1 MSCWSKVL
9 NYEEQFKSKDST
21 SRLFCPCNMLL
32 IKIILFVKGE
42 NNFKARMRLNELLIN
57 LETNIESTL
66 LSSIYKSIED
76 VDILIVPIL
85 QDSHYYLIC
94 FNFKNETI
102 DVIDNMKGKMKPKQ
116 KYRLSRI
123 TQAMLNYLENHFPSL
138 HNKLDRVVPTKLDL
152 AWQTDKNFVDCGVFA
167 MRHME
172 TYKGKPI
179 NEWANDC
186 GLKEEAD
193 QCVIGQLNDLRIKYL
208 SKMLLSDVNLLR
220 DKVMSQ
226 LEDFEKIDI
235 SEREKLKKGA
245 EKRIIKIIQ
254 KYC

>member
-1 MSCWSKVL
+1 MSCWSNVL
-9 NYEEQFKSKDST
+9 NHEEQFKSKDST
-21 SRLFCPCNMLL
+21 SRLFCPCNML
-32 IKIILFVKGE
+32 GE

-66 LSSIYKSIED
+66 LSSIYKSVED
-76 VDILIVPIL
+76 VDILVVPIL
-85 QDSHYYLIC
+85 QDSHYYLVC

-102 DVIDNMKGKMKPKQ
+102 EVIDNMKGKMKAKQ
-116 KYRLSRI
+116 KYRVTRM
-123 TQAMLNYLENHFPSL
+123 TQVMLNYLENHFPSL
-138 HNKLDRVVPTKLDL
+138 YNKLEGVVLTKVDL
-152 AWQTDKNFVDCGVFA
+152 PWQTDKNFVDCGVFA

-172 TYKGKPI
+172 TYKGQPI

-186 GLKEEAD
+186 GLKEEAE
-193 QCVIGQLNDLRIKYL
+193 QSVIGQLNDLRIKYL
-208 SKMLLSDVNLLR
+208 SKLLLSDVNLLH

-226 LEDFEKIDI
+226 LEEFEKIDI

-245 EKRIIKIIQ
+245 EKRIIQRIK